1 VKVQFLAIERGWCL
15 MIIVQSRNKLGS
27 MFVRTIVTYIL
38 VTVEAGG
45 LEWFQLRLTFMKLF
59 PEDREQV

>member
-1 VKVQFLAIERGWCL
+1 

-27 MFVRTIVTYIL
+27 IFVRTIVTYIL
-38 VTVEAGG
+38 VTAEAGG
-45 LEWFQLRLTFMKLF
+45 LKWYGVLFFLQLRLTFMKLF